1 MPVLAAAW
9 TALCAAL
16 KSIKIS
22 ATALLYAALVLSG
35 VVGAEAFERTF
46 RFNVLFIH
54 IEGLGAQLAD
64 LKAKDAAALKA
75 AQAHVATVKAA
86 QTQATA
92 SVMAAY
98 TPAVAAI
105 ATNSKTLSQE
115 VPTYVTS
122 KDDAGCLI
130 DNGAVSLLDA
140 AAGGLPAVPDAPSSA
155 DDAAS
160 GVALSSLVTTD
171 VSNDA
176 AALENAEQ
184 LAALQAWVRAQQ
196 AAQDTTGTTP
206 SAPADADAGAGR

>member
-16 KSIKIS
+16 KSVKIS
-22 ATALLYAALVLSG
+22 ATALLYTALVLSG

-75 AQAHVATVKAA
+75 AQAHVATVQAA

-105 ATNSKTLSQE
+105 ATNSQTLSQE
-115 VPTYVTS
+115 VPTYVTP
-122 KDDAGCLI
+122 KDDAGCVI
-130 DNGAVSLLDA
+130 NNGAFSLLDA
-140 AAGGLPAVPDAPSSA
+140 AAGGLPALPNTPTSA
-155 DDAAS
+155 DDAPS
-160 GVALSSLVTTD
+160 GVALSTLVGTD

-176 AALENAEQ
+176 AALENADQ

-206 SAPADADAGAGR
+206 TPDARP